1 MIEGLIPNGGG
12 SLVCCNYMT
21 SALGAFIGGNGG
33 RGAGIRRGIHTIDD
47 IQEATSKAILGER
60 VLEARLLPE
69 SLQVADPRSRT
80 QGFLR
85 RCACLSH
92 AT

>member
-12 SLVCCNYMT
+12 SLVCCNCMT
-21 SALGAFIGGNGG
+21 SAASGIVIGGKK
-33 RGAGIRRGIHTIDD
+33 GAGIRRAIHTVDD
-47 IQEATSKAILGER
+47 IQEAASKAILGKR

-69 SLQVADPRSRT
+69 SLQVANPRSRT

-85 RCACLSH
+85 
-92 AT
+92 